1 MMIQIYVAI
10 CHHQAACFESS
21 RIWAWI
27 LRDVNYMYFIY
38 LFENVRLGQMI
49 MFEEHGVNS
58 EAYVRYIYIFSVNET
73 IIQTIF
79 FYSLWS
85 NDAYMCQ

>member
-1 MMIQIYVAI
+1 
-10 CHHQAACFESS
+10 
-21 RIWAWI
+21 
-27 LRDVNYMYFIY
+27 
-38 LFENVRLGQMI
+38 MI
-49 MFEEHGVNS
+49 MFEEHGMNS